1 MKPKA
6 DMPMPPVRPA
16 LMKVLLETS
25 IRSSVERTV
34 MDVSVA
40 EILADF
46 GVDWRL
52 VCLQEVRSLAERQC
66 ARTEIQ
72 DWDTV

>member
-1 MKPKA
+1 
-6 DMPMPPVRPA
+6 
-16 LMKVLLETS
+16 
-25 IRSSVERTV
+25 

-52 VCLQEVRSLAERQC
+52 VCLQAVRSLAERQC

-72 DWDTV
+72 DWDNV